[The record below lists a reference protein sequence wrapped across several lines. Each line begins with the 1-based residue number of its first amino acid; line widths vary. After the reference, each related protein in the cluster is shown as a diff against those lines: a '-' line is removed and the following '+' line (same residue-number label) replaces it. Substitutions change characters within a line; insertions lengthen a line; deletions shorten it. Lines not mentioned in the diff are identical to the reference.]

1 MGSNSIRRALPLIV
15 IVTLLTVAIV
25 YLNSVTQSDDGPL
38 TASGTVEATEVT
50 VVSEVAGRV
59 VEVLVAEGDYVEQG
73 TMLIIL
79 DDELVQTQKEQVLA
93 AIETAEAA
101 LNTSRANL
109 KVAQVQYELV
119 RQEARLGERSSRLE
133 TWRLLTPG
141 EFSLPIWYFDKG
153 EEIAAAEAEL
163 EFAEKAMEIERANL
177 IIVLNDATYADLVET
192 EVRLANARAAFL
204 VAEEVWDRARRAR
217 EDEKLED
224 LAEEYL
230 EAAEDELEAAQSD
243 YEQLLSE
250 ETTEVVLEARARVAV
265 AQARYDAALD
275 RLSMMWTGDDSLSLR
290 ISELVV
296 AQAEAVVAQ
305 SEAALAQAQAELGVI
320 ELQQAKFVLHAPVS
334 GIVASCSI
342 EQGEV
347 LWAGASA
354 LTLYQLEHL
363 TLTVYVSEN
372 RYGQINIGEQA
383 IVKADSFP
391 GESFAAT
398 VIRIADRA
406 EYTPRNVQTEEGR
419 RSTVFAVEL
428 SVTDPAGRL
437 KPGMP
442 ADVDFGE

>member
-1 MGSNSIRRALPLIV
+1 MA
-15 IVTLLTVAIV
+15 LLTVAIV
-25 YLNSVTQSDDGPL
+25 YLNGVTQSDNGPL

-59 VEVLVAEGDYVEQG
+59 VEVLVAEGEYVEQG
-73 TMLIIL
+73 TTLIIL
-79 DDELVQTQKEQVLA
+79 DDELLQAQKEQMLA
-93 AIETAEAA
+93 TIETAEAGISA
-101 LNTSRANL
+101 SRANL
-109 KVAQVQYELV
+109 EAAQVQYELV
-119 RQEARLGERSSRLE
+119 RQAARLDDLPTRLE
-133 TWRLLTPG
+133 AWRLVTPR
-141 EFSLPIWYFDKG
+141 EFSLPGWYFDKG
-153 EEIAAAEAEL
+153 EEIAAVEAEL
-163 EFAEKAMEIERANL
+163 ESAEKALEIERANL
-177 IIVLNDATYADLVET
+177 TAVLKEATNADLVET

-224 LAEEYL
+224 FAEKLFES
-230 EAAEDELEAAQSD
+230 AEDELEAAQSD
-243 YEQLLSE
+243 YEQLLSDE
-250 ETTEVVLEARARVAV
+250 AAEVVLEARARVTV

-275 RLSMMWTGDDSLSLR
+275 RLSLMWTGDDSLRLR
-290 ISELVV
+290 AAEL
-296 AQAEAVVAQ
+296 ALTQAEAIVAQ
-305 SEAALAQAQAELGVI
+305 SEAALAQVHAELVVI

-334 GIVASCSI
+334 GVVASRSI

-383 IVKADSFP
+383 IVRVDSFP
-391 GESFAAT
+391 GETFTAT
-398 VIRIADRA
+398 VVRIADRA

-428 SVTDPAGRL
+428 SVTDLAGKL

>member
-1 MGSNSIRRALPLIV
+1 MRSHSIRRALPLIA
-15 IVTLLTVAIV
+15 IMALLTVAIV
-25 YLNSVTQSDDGPL
+25 YLNGVTQSDNGPL

-59 VEVLVAEGDYVEQG
+59 VEVLVAEGEYVEQG
-73 TMLIIL
+73 TTLIIL
-79 DDELVQTQKEQVLA
+79 DDELLQAQKEQMLA
-93 AIETAEAA
+93 TIETAEAGISA
-101 LNTSRANL
+101 SRANL
-109 KVAQVQYELV
+109 EAAQVQYELV
-119 RQEARLGERSSRLE
+119 RQAARLDDLPTRLE
-133 TWRLLTPG
+133 AWRLVTPR
-141 EFSLPIWYFDKG
+141 EFSLPGWYFDKG
-153 EEIAAAEAEL
+153 EEIAAVEAEL
-163 EFAEKAMEIERANL
+163 ESAEKALEIERANL
-177 IIVLNDATYADLVET
+177 TAVLKEATNADLVET

-224 LAEEYL
+224 FAEKLFES
-230 EAAEDELEAAQSD
+230 AEDELEAAQSD
-243 YEQLLSE
+243 YEQLLSDE
-250 ETTEVVLEARARVAV
+250 AAEVVLEARARVTV

-275 RLSMMWTGDDSLSLR
+275 RLSLMWTGDDSLRLR
-290 ISELVV
+290 AAEL
-296 AQAEAVVAQ
+296 ALTQAEAIVAQ
-305 SEAALAQAQAELGVI
+305 SEAALAQVHAELVVI

-334 GIVASCSI
+334 GVVASRSI

-383 IVKADSFP
+383 IVRVDSFP
-391 GESFAAT
+391 GETFTAT
-398 VIRIADRA
+398 VVRIADRA

-428 SVTDPAGRL
+428 SVTDLAGKL